1 MLRHSGKNCYY
12 NIFIISSYSLA
23 TCKYLLFKQLLHDR
37 LLSVPVQPSQLQ
49 AAGQPLPGGGHSLP
63 GADHHVSGAGH
74 SYPGVGQQPVVGSG
88 QQVTRMEEG
97 GFSSQFGLTEK
108 LDDLDE
114 IEMVRQ
120 YSPPRLSHPFFKI
133 IFSTFKKK
141 CLQGSY
147 FFESVCYQLSLV

>member
-1 MLRHSGKNCYY
+1 M
-12 NIFIISSYSLA
+12 
-23 TCKYLLFKQLLHDR
+23 
-37 LLSVPVQPSQLQ
+37 
-49 AAGQPLPGGGHSLP
+49 P
-63 GADHHVSGAGH
+63 GAGHHVSGAGH

-88 QQVTRMEEG
+88 QQVTRMEE

-147 FFESVCYQLSLV
+147 FCLKVSVISYHWFKKTWILRGK

>member
-63 GADHHVSGAGH
+63 GAGHHVSGAGH

-120 YSPPRLSHPFFKI
+120 YSPPPACHTPFSKSFSQHLRKNVCRVL
-133 IFSTFKKK
+133 IF
-141 CLQGSY
+141 
-147 FFESVCYQLSLV
+147 V

>member
-1 MLRHSGKNCYY
+1 M
-12 NIFIISSYSLA
+12 
-23 TCKYLLFKQLLHDR
+23 FKQLLHDR

-63 GADHHVSGAGH
+63 GAGHHVSGAGH

-120 YSPPRLSHPFFKI
+120 YSPPRKLLIHFRLSHPFFKI
-133 IFSTFKKK
+133 ISQHLRKNV
-141 CLQGSY
+141 CRVLI